1 MKILK
6 TPENNFDFLKDYD
19 FLPNYQNVSLD
30 SSYELQMHYLDEN
43 SSSDHAI
50 LLLHGEPTWSYLY
63 RKFIPP
69 LVERGKRVIAPDLIG
84 FGKSDKFQDQSA
96 YSYAN
101 HLEWLRSL
109 VNALNL
115 KDVVM
120 FAQDWGGLLGLR
132 LVAENP
138 CLFKGMVLSNTGLPT
153 GKGMTD
159 GFKQWLGYSQNVED
173 FDAGKIVNQ
182 GSMQALSNHEIAAY
196 NAPFPSDKY
205 KAAAR
210 AFPRLVP
217 VTEEHAQVSE
227 NIDAWHQLKKFTKP
241 TLTMFGKNDP
251 VFIGTESALIKKIPG
266 ADGMPHQIIDAGHFS
281 QENQAEI
288 LVNGILSIS

>member
-19 FLPNYQNVSLD
+19 FLPNYKNVSSD

-43 SSSDHAI
+43 SSSDQVI

-69 LVERGKRVIAPDLIG
+69 LVKQGKRVIAPDLVG

-109 VNALNL
+109 INSLNL
-115 KDVVM
+115 EDIVM

-138 CLFKGMVLSNTGLPT
+138 SLFKGMVLSNTGLPT

-159 GFKQWLGYSQNVED
+159 GFKQWLDYSQNVED
-173 FDAGKIVNQ
+173 FDVGKIVNQ
-182 GSMQALSNHEIAAY
+182 GSMQALSNHEIAGY

-210 AFPRLVP
+210 AFPRFVP

-227 NIDAWHQLKKFTKP
+227 NINAWRQLKKFTKP

-266 ADGMPHQIIDAGHFS
+266 ANGMPHQIIDAGHFS

-288 LVNGILSIS
+288 LVNGILSI

>member
-19 FLPNYQNVSLD
+19 FLPNYRNVSSD

-50 LLLHGEPTWSYLY
+50 LLLPGEPTWSYLY

-132 LVAENP
+132 LVA
-138 CLFKGMVLSNTGLPT
+138 
-153 GKGMTD
+153 
-159 GFKQWLGYSQNVED
+159 
-173 FDAGKIVNQ
+173 
-182 GSMQALSNHEIAAY
+182 
-196 NAPFPSDKY
+196 
-205 KAAAR
+205 
-210 AFPRLVP
+210 
-217 VTEEHAQVSE
+217 
-227 NIDAWHQLKKFTKP
+227 
-241 TLTMFGKNDP
+241 
-251 VFIGTESALIKKIPG
+251 
-266 ADGMPHQIIDAGHFS
+266 
-281 QENQAEI
+281 
-288 LVNGILSIS
+288 

>member
-19 FLPNYQNVSLD
+19 FLPNYKNVSSD

-43 SSSDHAI
+43 SSSDQVI

-69 LVERGKRVIAPDLIG
+69 LVKQGKRVIAPDLVG

-138 CLFKGMVLSNTGLPT
+138 SLFKGMVLSNTGLPT

-159 GFKQWLGYSQNVED
+159 GFKQWLDYSQNVEE
-173 FDAGKIVNQ
+173 FDVGKIVNQ
-182 GSMQALSNHEIAAY
+182 GSMQTLSNHEIAGY

-210 AFPRLVP
+210 AFPRFVP

-227 NIDAWHQLKKFTKP
+227 NINAWRQLKKFTKP

-251 VFIGTESALIKKIPG
+251 VFIGTESSLIKKIPG
-266 ADGMPHQIIDAGHFS
+266 ANGMPHQIIDAGHFS

-288 LVNGILSIS
+288 LVNGILSI